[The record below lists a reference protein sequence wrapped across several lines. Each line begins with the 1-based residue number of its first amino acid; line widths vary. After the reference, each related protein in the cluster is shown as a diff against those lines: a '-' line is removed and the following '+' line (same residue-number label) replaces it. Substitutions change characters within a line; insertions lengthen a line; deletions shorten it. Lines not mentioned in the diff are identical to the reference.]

1 MAKGAVHVNHLN
13 NKIKGF
19 NAENFKINT
28 LKTVENFN
36 LFSVTFFLLVGCGQ
50 YLVEIEDLD

>member
-1 MAKGAVHVNHLN
+1 MTKGAVHVNHLN

-28 LKTVENFN
+28 LKTKEF
-36 LFSVTFFLLVGCGQ
+36 
-50 YLVEIEDLD
+50 